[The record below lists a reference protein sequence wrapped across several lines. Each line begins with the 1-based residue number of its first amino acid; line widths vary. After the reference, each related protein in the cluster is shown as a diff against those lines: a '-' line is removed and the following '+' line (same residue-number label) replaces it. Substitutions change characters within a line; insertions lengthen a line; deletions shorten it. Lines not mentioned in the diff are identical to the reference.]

1 MAASSSLVQSIYY
14 IQLLNSIE
22 DIGAQKLHSWQVNFL
37 KETQTISI
45 YLFYLL
51 HNHVDTS
58 TKSK

>member
-1 MAASSSLVQSIYY
+1 MTLPMNINFYKETSGKKYYLKKTDIIKSS
-14 IQLLNSIE
+14 
-22 DIGAQKLHSWQVNFL
+22 L

-51 HNHVDTS
+51 QNHVDTS

>member
-1 MAASSSLVQSIYY
+1 M
-14 IQLLNSIE
+14 E